1 MYKIK
6 NVRSE
11 QIMNIKEWNV
21 FSKVFWV
28 IWFSSFTIEF
38 AVMFSK
44 MSHGV
49 LGVLK
54 TDLAI
59 SKICLNELNQTSSVC
74 DSLKDYKEVQTSVQ
88 KRVNMLEMYGDMMS
102 QVSVF
107 IENLSSYFQNQP
119 LFSSNGV
126 QKKMFQK

>member
-74 DSLKDYKEVQTSVQ
+74 DNLKDYKEVQKSVQ

-107 IENLSSYFQNQP
+107 IENLSSYFQNQS
-119 LFSSNGV
+119 LFSRNGV